1 MRDAELVVRVLA
13 AVGARVGMPPG
24 NEREIVDNT
33 PLSEVLDKLGDTLT
47 ELREI
52 LWPVGIARDVL
63 RLLSAPD
70 NDSIGELR
78 DSVCK
83 LSDGIAELWIRVVR
97 PELRDTPGKV
107 TDVLGTF
114 DNELSYS
121 KSADRAMMID

>member
-52 LWPVGIARDVL
+52 L
-63 RLLSAPD
+63 
-70 NDSIGELR
+70 
-78 DSVCK
+78 
-83 LSDGIAELWIRVVR
+83 
-97 PELRDTPGKV
+97 
-107 TDVLGTF
+107 
-114 DNELSYS
+114 
-121 KSADRAMMID
+121 